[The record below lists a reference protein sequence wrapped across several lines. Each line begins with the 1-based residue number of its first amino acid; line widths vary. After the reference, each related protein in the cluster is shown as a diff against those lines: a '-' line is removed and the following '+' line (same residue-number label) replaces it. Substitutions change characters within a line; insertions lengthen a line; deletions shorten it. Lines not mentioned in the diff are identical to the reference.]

1 MRPAPHPQQHPLG
14 GLTGQHRRLGRAV
27 VDHDAE
33 RSGRDLDLAGDP
45 LTPVPHRHLLRPR
58 VGGDGLEVGVL
69 LERGPRVGQ
78 QDVSRLDAVEVGVA
92 VGDDAGDGEPRI
104 RRRGRGGVFL
114 RLGIGRIGQGQ
125 QRGGAVAGRR
135 LAHEVREHGGRGG
148 IRDGDAGPGRV
159 RPRRHQHLDGHA
171 RQSRR
176 IHDDQPVDPLE
187 MLLQRFE
194 PLPRH
199 RLGQR
204 AGVAFGGLRIE
215 LGAEAL
221 RPSFLLL
228 GPVAV
233 LAGAG
238 EPDPDG
244 VAGVAQ
250 QAGPVIGIL
259 IDPADEGRTFGEG
272 LLGGFER
279 GGLACEG
286 ADTCSRTVAPARAPG
301 GGARSP
307 GA

>member
-1 MRPAPHPQQHPLG
+1 M
-14 GLTGQHRRLGRAV
+14 
-27 VDHDAE
+27 
-33 RSGRDLDLAGDP
+33 
-45 LTPVPHRHLLRPR
+45 PVPHRHLLRPR

-69 LERGPRVGQ
+69 LEHGPRVGQ

-114 RLGIGRIGQGQ
+114 RLRIRRIGQGQ
-125 QRGGAVAGRR
+125 QRGGAVAGPRR
-135 LAHEVREHGGRGG
+135 AHEVREHGGRGG
-148 IRDGDAGPGRV
+148 IRDGDAIPGRV

-176 IHDDQPVDPLE
+176 IHDDQPLDPLE

-194 PLPRH
+194 PLPRQ

-204 AGVAFGGLRIE
+204 AGIASAGLRVE

-221 RPSFLLL
+221 RPFCLLL

-238 EPDPDG
+238 EPAPDG
-244 VAGVAQ
+244 VAGVAE
-250 QAGPVIGIL
+250 QAGPVVRDLDRSSRRGPYL
-259 IDPADEGRTFGEG
+259 
-272 LLGGFER
+272 R
-279 GGLACEG
+279 GGPAGRLRAWRAG
-286 ADTCSRTVAPARAPG
+286 LRGRHTCSRTVAPARAPG